1 MQRNRKKTIS
11 IVCLIVILLIFILIY
26 LVWNFLIFIGKIDSD
41 EKIGIIDGGL
51 SKSYTSVVSIE
62 SESEK
67 NVEHETHGDSL
78 LEFIFQ
84 CNDNAN
90 VYYYNAENAE
100 GKITN
105 DGIVNGLNWM
115 VENSVKKVN
124 ISLSNK
130 KKHLELEKWIDEHK
144 NTIKVFASYN
154 NVHNTNDYPAMFKN
168 VYASGTD
175 NNIDYK
181 SIDFHYRSNRIV
193 MCHSLKRI
201 MLYQGNSFLSV
212 YSMMKN

>member
-1 MQRNRKKTIS
+1 MNKNLLCGKILIILSHRRFFDKEKKKRERKKQDCG
-11 IVCLIVILLIFILIY
+11 IVDFYYV
-26 LVWNFLIFIGKIDSD
+26 
-41 EKIGIIDGGL
+41 
-51 SKSYTSVVSIE
+51 
-62 SESEK
+62 
-67 NVEHETHGDSL
+67 
-78 LEFIFQ
+78 LEYFFQ

-105 DGIVNGLNWM
+105 DGIINGLNWM
-115 VENSVKKVN
+115 VKNSVKKVN

-130 KKHLELEKWIDEHK
+130 KKYLELEKWIDEHK
-144 NTIKVFASYN
+144 DTIKVFASYN

-175 NNIDYK
+175 SNIDYK

-193 MCHSLKRI
+193 MCHGLKRI
-201 MLYQGNSFLSV
+201 MLYRGNSFLSV